1 MLWRT
6 SGKFPNGFFM
16 LNDSTARGAPLS
28 SSSKYFPYYP
38 FYSGIQIGS
47 VHHKDGIPPSH
58 FKGVFPYSKRIYVPL
73 ATSTGAKVQHTQ
85 SNRLLQRILQNNVL
99 KGVSLADLNTTVLPQ
114 TKVGVSFQ
122 D

>member
-1 MLWRT
+1 VLWRT

-58 FKGVFPYSKRIYVPL
+58 FTGVFPYPSAFMCHLQPVPVL
-73 ATSTGAKVQHTQ
+73 KFNTPKG
-85 SNRLLQRILQNNVL
+85 NRLLQRILQNNVL

-114 TKVGVSFQ
+114 TKVGVSLQ

>member
-1 MLWRT
+1 VLWRT

-85 SNRLLQRILQNNVL
+85 RQPASSKNFTKQCA
-99 KGVSLADLNTTVLPQ
+99 KGSIT
-114 TKVGVSFQ
+114 G
-122 D
+122 